1 MKAKRSLGQH
11 FLRSSSALE
20 KIAGELSIKEGD
32 KVVEIGP
39 GHGELTEKLLAHKAQ
54 VIAIEK
60 DEELVFELKRSFENE
75 IESCRLKII
84 QGDIKE
90 IGPAEIFPE
99 EDQPEYK
106 LVGNIPYYI
115 TGFLLRSFLSCS
127 LKPQRIVFLLQK
139 EVAQRIALSEKESIL
154 SLSIKAYGTPKYKGV
169 VKAGSFAPT
178 PKVDS
183 AILLIDDITD
193 RFKNKTQEDLFFH
206 LLKKGFSQK
215 RKFLINNLAEEFG
228 KENVRRSFQ
237 ECNLPCDI
245 RPEEV
250 KLESWLCLSENWPK

>member
-1 MKAKRSLGQH
+1 MKAKKSLGQH

-60 DEELVFELKRSFENE
+60 DEELAFELKRSFENE

-90 IGPAEIFPE
+90 IDLEEIFLE
-99 EDQPEYK
+99 KNISEYK

-115 TGFLLRSFLSCS
+115 TGFLLRTFLSRS

-169 VKAGSFAPT
+169 VKAGSFAPP

-193 RFKNKTQEDLFFH
+193 RFKDKTQEELFFRI
-206 LLKKGFSQK
+206 LKKGFSQK
-215 RKFLINNLAEEFG
+215 RKFLINNLSAEFG
-228 KENVRRSFQ
+228 KKDVLRSF
-237 ECNLPCDI
+237 EKCMLPNDI

-250 KLESWLCLSENWPK
+250 KLQSWLCLSENWHK